1 MNGTGLCGLS
11 PLGPRRP
18 AGPAP
23 PGAASRVGCDVRD
36 NRPPTHRVERT
47 NNSSTLGSSI
57 KEKKRDSYR
66 GAGRGPAPPARHRRG
81 QWPRCGA
88 AVPRGATGQPSACA
102 ASGEAGGRSRPGVR
116 AGAG

>member
-11 PLGPRRP
+11 PLFAVWPGP

-57 KEKKRDSYR
+57 KENKRDSYR
-66 GAGRGPAPPARHRRG
+66 GAGRPRPPSPPP
-81 QWPRCGA
+81 PRCGA

-102 ASGEAGGRSRPGVR
+102 ASGEAGGRSRPGAR